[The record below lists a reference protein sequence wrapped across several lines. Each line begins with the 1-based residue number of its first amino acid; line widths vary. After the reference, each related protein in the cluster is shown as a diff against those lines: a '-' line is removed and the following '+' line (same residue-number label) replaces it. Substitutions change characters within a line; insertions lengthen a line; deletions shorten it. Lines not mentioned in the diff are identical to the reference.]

1 MAILTNGNRH
11 VLYVTRTNDD
21 SLGEVDI
28 DHEVQ
33 TQRINLSWIHLA
45 LPGGHFL
52 TGNYPNAL
60 AASHDGLRLYVAGG
74 GYQCCGYP

>member
-21 SLGEVDI
+21 SLGVVDI

-45 LPGGHFL
+45 LPGGHFFNRQL
-52 TGNYPNAL
+52 SERPRCIT
-60 AASHDGLRLYVAGG
+60 RRT
-74 GYQCCGYP
+74 